1 MDNFQAHTKN
11 IRKEMLDNL
20 QLEDIN
26 QLFSCIDK
34 HLKMESLN
42 LPESLSE
49 LRVDNLIRA
58 CAKKN
63 NTDYLN
69 FIGAGA
75 YNRFI
80 PACISQINSRFEFN
94 TAYTPYQAEIS
105 QGTLQAI
112 YEYQSMICN
121 LTDMDVSNAS
131 VYDGAT
137 AVAEALIMACKITKK
152 NKCLISSTINPEIKA
167 VLKTYSFAYDVE
179 IEYINQIN
187 FQTDYQ
193 ELYSKLNTQ
202 EYACIIIQYP
212 NFYGTLEKDILSLKQ
227 ILENKKT
234 LLIVYADLISLSIL
248 KPPKADI
255 IVGSLQPL
263 GNALSFGGPYAGY
276 MVTLDKYKR
285 NLPGRIV
292 GRTLDSDGNQ
302 AFCLTLQAREQHI
315 RREKATSNICSNQAL
330 CTLNSLVYLS
340 VLGKEGLNQ
349 VASLSFNYAHKLS
362 SLLQSIGFKVLND
375 SFFNEFVLQVSNV
388 DNFIQYMNKGNI
400 LPGVKLDNDKILVC
414 TTELNELDQI
424 QEYFRKAKEF
434 LLINA
439 S

>member
-11 IRKEMLDNL
+11 IRKEMLDKL

-26 QLFSCIDK
+26 QLFSCIDM

-49 LRVDNLIRA
+49 LRVDNLIRS

-112 YEYQSMICN
+112 YEYQSLMCN

-137 AVAEALIMACKITKK
+137 AVAEALIMACKITKR
-152 NKCLISSTINPEIKA
+152 NKCLISSTINPEIQA

-179 IEYINQIN
+179 IEYINQIY

-212 NFYGTLEKDILSLKQ
+212 NFYGTLEKNILSLKQ

-292 GRTLDSDGNQ
+292 GRTLDAAGNQ

-362 SLLQSIGFKVLND
+362 SLLKSIGFKVLND

-388 DNFIQYMNKGNI
+388 DNFIQYMNKCNI

-414 TTELNELDQI
+414 TTELNESDQI
-424 QEYFRKAKEF
+424 QEYFRRAKEF

>member
-11 IRKEMLDNL
+11 IRKEMLDKL

-26 QLFSCIDK
+26 QLFSCIDT
-34 HLKMESLN
+34 HLKMETLN

-49 LRVDNLIRA
+49 LRVDNLIRS

-112 YEYQSMICN
+112 YEYQSMMCN

-167 VLKTYSFAYDVE
+167 VLKTYSFAHDVE

-263 GNALSFGGPYAGY
+263 GNSLSFGGPYAGY

-292 GRTLDSDGNQ
+292 GRTLDAEGNQ

-315 RREKATSNICSNQAL
+315 RREKATSNICSNQSL
-330 CTLNSLVYLS
+330 CTVNSLVYLS

-349 VASLSFNYAHKLS
+349 VAGLSFNYAHKLA

-375 SFFNEFVLQVSNV
+375 SFFNEFVLQVINV
-388 DNFIQYMNKGNI
+388 DNFIQYMNNNNI
-400 LPGVKLDNDKILVC
+400 LPGIKLDNDKILVC
-414 TTELNELDQI
+414 TTELNDSDQI

>member
-11 IRKEMLDNL
+11 IRKEMLDKL

-26 QLFSCIDK
+26 QLFSCIDT
-34 HLKMESLN
+34 HLKMETLN

-49 LRVDNLIRA
+49 LRVDNLIRS

-112 YEYQSMICN
+112 YEYQSMMCN

-167 VLKTYSFAYDVE
+167 VLKTYSFAHDVE

-263 GNALSFGGPYAGY
+263 GNSLSFGGPYAGY

-292 GRTLDSDGNQ
+292 GRTLDAEGNQ

-315 RREKATSNICSNQAL
+315 RREKATSNICSNQSL
-330 CTLNSLVYLS
+330 CTVNSLVYLS

-349 VASLSFNYAHKLS
+349 VAGLSFNYAHKLA

-375 SFFNEFVLQVSNV
+375 SFFNEFVLQVINV
-388 DNFIQYMNKGNI
+388 DNFIQYMNNNNI

-414 TTELNELDQI
+414 TTELNDSDQI